1 MDIVAIISFAIKV
14 MFGEHIIQI
23 SCACIFYVFY
33 LFLHLSSGQEN
44 KYLRSL
50 KAVQYKNVLY
60 SSFSFTKIPKKS
72 INKIW
77 YIVSPKHTEPIK
89 IYGNVN

>member
-14 MFGEHIIQI
+14 MFGERIIQI
-23 SCACIFYVFY
+23 SCACIFYGFFY

-50 KAVQYKNVLY
+50 VPAARKHCNIRMFCIVLLVLQKY
-60 SSFSFTKIPKKS
+60 QKK
-72 INKIW
+72 
-77 YIVSPKHTEPIK
+77 V
-89 IYGNVN
+89 

>member
-14 MFGEHIIQI
+14 MFGERIIQI

-50 KAVQYKNVLY
+50 VPAERKQCNIRMFCIVLLVLQKY
-60 SSFSFTKIPKKS
+60 QKKS
-72 INKIW
+72 INKI
-77 YIVSPKHTEPIK
+77 
-89 IYGNVN
+89 

>member
-44 KYLRSL
+44 KYLCRT

-60 SSFSFTKIPKKS
+60 RSFSFTKIPKKS
-72 INKIW
+72 INKI
-77 YIVSPKHTEPIK
+77 
-89 IYGNVN
+89 

>member
-72 INKIW
+72 INKI
-77 YIVSPKHTEPIK
+77 
-89 IYGNVN
+89 